1 MKVLI
6 GYDGSERAQ
15 AAIQDLH
22 RAGLPSDVEALVL
35 SVAEVFPPLPQS
47 SFDPVGVE
55 ESLADDPPEVR
66 KARALAVAAMAE
78 ARELVAE
85 GARRVKAEFPTWR
98 VAHEAGPDS
107 PYGALI
113 SKSESWK
120 PNLVVVGASGRT
132 LVEKIL
138 LGSVA
143 QNVLAYSPCSVRIG
157 RPSRPTP
164 YGAEAPN
171 RIIIGVDGSANAAAA
186 VSAVAQRDWPAG
198 SEFKVITAVD
208 TPLWV
213 ELLLGS
219 GAAESTTNNDDNLS
233 FARAPVESAIKELHG
248 KNLPA
253 TAVVVEGD
261 PKQVLVE
268 EAKRWEA
275 DCIFLGAKGH
285 GRLER
290 LLLGSVSATVAARAH
305 CSVEVVRS
313 E

>member
-6 GYDGSERAQ
+6 GYDGSESAQ

-55 ESLADDPPEVR
+55 ESLSDEPPVVR
-66 KARALAVAAMAE
+66 KARALAASAMAD

-85 GARRVKAEFPTWR
+85 GSRRVKAEFPTWR
-98 VAHEAGPDS
+98 VAHEACPDS

-120 PNLVVVGASGRT
+120 PNLVVVGSSGRS

-143 QNVLAYSPCSVRIG
+143 QNVLAYSSCSVRVG
-157 RPSRPTP
+157 RHSRTTVN
-164 YGAEAPN
+164 GADATN
-171 RIIIGVDGSANAAAA
+171 RIIVGVDGSANAAAA
-186 VSAVAQRDWPAG
+186 LSEVASRLWPAG
-198 SEFKVITAVD
+198 TEFKVITAVD
-208 TPLWV
+208 IPLWV

-219 GAAESTTNNDDNLS
+219 GEADSTANNDELS
-233 FARAPVESAIKELHG
+233 FARAPVESALKELRS
-248 KNLPA
+248 KNLLA

-290 LLLGSVSATVAARAH
+290 LLLGSVSATVAARAL
-305 CSVEVVRS
+305 CSVEVVRN